1 MFRDVTLDKL
11 LYDLFIALL
20 TGIVAGVLT
29 GFWVDRRIRQRESQR
44 LSLATNIMYVEV
56 IEAVNQLT
64 KDILPDRFI
73 SSVAKMCEFSDSAA
87 AYSIV
92 ELTDQTI
99 FDIGAPSRQALE
111 QEFAKSLASLQS
123 REAPIET
130 DRTEGQTAKLQP
142 LGSTPPQM
150 EPLTKAKQRLDDV
163 FQRHGFILDP
173 ELRELLAALS
183 QHLVKTL
190 QFGDWVPDWTKKE
203 SRTIFTDFFIQ
214 VLQIADKI
222 RCKLYGLGKTLSWDD
237 LIKRIG

>member
-29 GFWVDRRIRQRESQR
+29 GFWVDSRIRHRERLR

-56 IEAVNQLT
+56 VEAVNQLT

-111 QEFAKSLASLQS
+111 QEFAKSLGSLQS
-123 REAPIET
+123 REAPAET
-130 DRTEGQTAKLQP
+130 DRTEGQAAKLQP
-142 LGSTPPQM
+142 LRSRPRQM
-150 EPLTKAKQRLDDV
+150 EPLTKAND
-163 FQRHGFILDP
+163 
-173 ELRELLAALS
+173 
-183 QHLVKTL
+183 
-190 QFGDWVPDWTKKE
+190 
-203 SRTIFTDFFIQ
+203 
-214 VLQIADKI
+214 
-222 RCKLYGLGKTLSWDD
+222 GLMMYFKGTGLF
-237 LIKRIG
+237 